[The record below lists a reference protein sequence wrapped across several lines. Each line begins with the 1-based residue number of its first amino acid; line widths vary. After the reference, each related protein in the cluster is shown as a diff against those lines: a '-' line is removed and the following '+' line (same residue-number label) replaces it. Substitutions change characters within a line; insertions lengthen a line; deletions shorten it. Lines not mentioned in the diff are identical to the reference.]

1 MQSLPYTQFTN
12 FEHFALSFQE
22 NPQKVSQAIASQEG
36 KFTVDSVVFT
46 LSWLNRSD
54 EPTLTGG
61 ENTEPYL
68 EIIKQHFHPET
79 LGHYPS
85 VSHENIGI
93 SLTKQEPIPQ
103 HTLTEHTLTEFSFPL
118 EKMIEPKQL
127 STVVHEGE
135 GTELIQQKAPV
146 SSTSSLS
153 NVKIE
158 STEKTAQRSDKA
170 AEAAIEYFV
179 QLINDKVTEPEQAIL
194 LLKSTLQQQTEIL
207 KFSQEDTG
215 QFLTKIRTF
224 LHQEQLNT
232 LTENVFG
239 RITRLLLL
247 TPDSLRQIIG
257 IINDILSDLTTLPK
271 GDKTI
276 TFVPIQCFGTIPEEI
291 SDVCSQVRNSFRYS
305 SSVLSCQMPPNMES
319 VPELVRHWVS
329 PTVDNKHF
337 LFKLLD
343 ENPTGKAHYL
353 ESLSKKS
360 TFKNAFFADKFDIV
374 DYAMRLAQEAG
385 SQAILPLFLSFNSE
399 EKLATLPKPI
409 LLFFYK
415 MTKEDKTQH
424 EWVNTLIDIQ
434 LGKVTATKTY
444 VSQYQQMVKAFAR
457 EMQQEEHVLT
467 FGEFASLIAL
477 MTRYGNCSS
486 QSYLAGQ
493 RLLELGYRVQLL
505 SFEKPGH
512 IVLLVEEKGKKHGKV
527 YIVDPW
533 AGIVC
538 EATATYFNR
547 FYLPPEKA
555 CTSAEDLPFHRSFFV
570 AHKKDFSPE

>member
-276 TFVPIQCFGTIPEEI
+276 TFVPIQ
-291 SDVCSQVRNSFRYS
+291 
-305 SSVLSCQMPPNMES
+305 
-319 VPELVRHWVS
+319 
-329 PTVDNKHF
+329 
-337 LFKLLD
+337 
-343 ENPTGKAHYL
+343 
-353 ESLSKKS
+353 
-360 TFKNAFFADKFDIV
+360 
-374 DYAMRLAQEAG
+374 
-385 SQAILPLFLSFNSE
+385 
-399 EKLATLPKPI
+399 
-409 LLFFYK
+409 
-415 MTKEDKTQH
+415 
-424 EWVNTLIDIQ
+424 
-434 LGKVTATKTY
+434 
-444 VSQYQQMVKAFAR
+444 
-457 EMQQEEHVLT
+457 
-467 FGEFASLIAL
+467 
-477 MTRYGNCSS
+477 
-486 QSYLAGQ
+486 
-493 RLLELGYRVQLL
+493 
-505 SFEKPGH
+505 
-512 IVLLVEEKGKKHGKV
+512 
-527 YIVDPW
+527 
-533 AGIVC
+533 
-538 EATATYFNR
+538 
-547 FYLPPEKA
+547 
-555 CTSAEDLPFHRSFFV
+555 
-570 AHKKDFSPE
+570 